1 MNNENYNLKII
12 LLAAG
17 KSERFKDIKLLAKV
31 EPKDSSVTLIE
42 QVLQQISV
50 CLKGLNIAVNKLQVA
65 TGIYHAEIEK
75 RIGNNFL
82 LSFCQHAHH
91 GLGHTIAQ
99 SVENIVSN
107 DSKTSHIMITLAD
120 QIALDID
127 DYTRL
132 IKQSQATPNKLI
144 CAKAAQEI
152 MPPAIFPSRY
162 FTQLMNLTGDKGAK
176 ALLHQNKENLHEV
189 IMENALID
197 IDTQQDLTRWFK
209 KTH

>member
-1 MNNENYNLKII
+1 MNNENYHLKII

-17 KSERFKDIKLLAKV
+17 KSERFKAIKLLAKI
-31 EPKDSSVTLIE
+31 EQKDNSITLIE

-50 CLKGLNIAVNKLQVA
+50 SLKGLNIAEDNLQVA
-65 TGIYHAEIEK
+65 TGIYHTELDK
-75 RIGNNFL
+75 CIGNNFS
-82 LSFCQHAHH
+82 LSFCQHADN

-107 DSKTSHIMITLAD
+107 DSNTSHIMITLAD
-120 QIALDID
+120 QIALDAD

-132 IKQSQATPNKLI
+132 IKQSLTRPNKLI

-152 MPPAIFPSRY
+152 MPPAIFPRLY

-176 ALLHQNKENLHEV
+176 AVLHKNKENLHEV

-197 IDTQQDLTRWFK
+197 IDTQQDLASWHK
-209 KTH
+209 KRH

>member
-1 MNNENYNLKII
+1 MNNENYHLKII

-17 KSERFKDIKLLAKV
+17 KSERFKAIKLLAKI
-31 EPKDSSVTLIE
+31 EQKDNSVTLIE

-50 CLKGLNIAVNKLQVA
+50 SLKGLNIAEDNLQVA
-65 TGIYHAEIEK
+65 TGIYHAELEK
-75 RIGNNFL
+75 RIGNNYSL
-82 LSFCQHAHH
+82 IFCQHADN

-107 DSKTSHIMITLAD
+107 DSNTSHIMITLAD
-120 QIALDID
+120 QIALDAV

-132 IKQSQATPNKLI
+132 IKQSLTTPNKLI

-152 MPPAIFPSRY
+152 MPPAIFPRRY

-176 ALLHQNKENLHEV
+176 AVLYKNKENLHEV

-197 IDTQQDLTRWFK
+197 IDTQQDLASWHK
-209 KTH
+209 KRH